1 MLWEAQPLTKVEQD
15 LGKLGVKSIVFN
27 PCANKPTQ
35 GDFISTMEQ
44 NINDLN
50 GAL

>member
-1 MLWEAQPLTKVEQD
+1 MLGEAQPLTKVEQD
-15 LGKLGVKSIVFN
+15 LAKLGVKCVVYN
-27 PCANKPTQ
+27 PCANKPAQ

-50 GAL
+50 SAR